1 MELKL
6 VGENSIV
13 WHDGGGAASSCMC
26 GIRIVSK
33 FTAHMTVE
41 CNYDTMATE

>member
-13 WHDGGGAASSCMC
+13 WHDGGVAASSCMC
-26 GIRIVSK
+26 GVVSK
-33 FTAHMTVE
+33 FIAHMTVE
-41 CNYDTMATE
+41 YSYDTIATE